1 MRPRLAFT
9 LLFFLQILTVCAQ
22 VQSVKG
28 ASSSNASGGGSRD
41 KGGSSSSVGMAYFVA
56 DVINVLGSWQQRK
69 LKKKELNPSMI
80 SVDILAQ
87 AATQPSQYYLANP
100 RVRGTWGLFST
111 DFRLNYLLQETANG
125 TEDLSSFDWQV
136 LQLNIITTRH
146 VMGRVGGGFMKEN
159 FGGRKSFFESTY
171 GLLLQSN
178 SKKIGGNIEYR
189 LAQDFDTGVVARREL
204 SLQFEKR
211 ISSRGYWNTYVTF
224 GGVYQRYYESITV
237 WGLQAGIAFRIFS
250 PPIHHEP

>member
-1 MRPRLAFT
+1 MRAWNLGFVFNRLR
-9 LLFFLQILTVCAQ
+9 I
-22 VQSVKG
+22 
-28 ASSSNASGGGSRD
+28 
-41 KGGSSSSVGMAYFVA
+41 
-56 DVINVLGSWQQRK
+56 
-69 LKKKELNPSMI
+69 
-80 SVDILAQ
+80 
-87 AATQPSQYYLANP
+87 
-100 RVRGTWGLFST
+100 
-111 DFRLNYLLQETANG
+111 NYLLQETAAG
-125 TEDLSSFDWQV
+125 TEDLSSVDWQV
-136 LQLNIITTRH
+136 LQLNIITTRNA
-146 VMGRVGGGFMKEN
+146 MGRVGGGFMKEN

-189 LAQDFDTGVVARREL
+189 LAQDFDSGVVARREL

-211 ISSRGYWNTYVTF
+211 IASRGYWNTYITL